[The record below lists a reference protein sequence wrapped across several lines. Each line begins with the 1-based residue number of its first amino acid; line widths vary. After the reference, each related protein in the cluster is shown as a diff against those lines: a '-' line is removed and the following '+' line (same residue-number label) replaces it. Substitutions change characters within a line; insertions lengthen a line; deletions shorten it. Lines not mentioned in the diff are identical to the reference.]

1 MVFSGHEEAA
11 EMCLQ
16 ANESC
21 QIPKNSPTCFSGVNS
36 FRGSLERT
44 NREHSEARPQ
54 QRGSPGGSLFFHP
67 NKHCPNGPLQ
77 ASAASMEGG
86 VQVCVCVHER
96 ARAL

>member
-1 MVFSGHEEAA
+1 MKR
-11 EMCLQ
+11 LQ
-16 ANESC
+16 KCAF
-21 QIPKNSPTCFSGVNS
+21 KPTKAV
-36 FRGSLERT
+36 RYQRT
-44 NREHSEARPQ
+44 HQPAFQGLILSEALWREATGNTVKPDPS
-54 QRGSPGGSLFFHP
+54 RGAALAAVSLFFHP